1 MAGNSLNGKNAIPG
15 LSLPFPSTWSRRI
28 SAASTLLSLGLLKSL
43 YVCLCKFPRFS
54 EDLEFGKQT
63 NKCTHYLSLFKT
75 SWLHWSPEPKVR
87 DEEKGKGPTQC
98 KRARMSPYVKAW
110 WSTYVWEI
118 NTMRF
123 IICPIPQIANIVPI
137 LCKKSFG
144 DREKNG
150 KDYQDDS
157 ETVVN
162 LFFFLNFQVS

>member
-1 MAGNSLNGKNAIPG
+1 MAGNSPNGKNAIPG

-54 EDLEFGKQT
+54 EDLDFGKQT
-63 NKCTHYLSLFKT
+63 NKCTHYLSL
-75 SWLHWSPEPKVR
+75 PRVR

-98 KRARMSPYVKAW
+98 KRARMSPCVKAW

-123 IICPIPQIANIVPI
+123 IICPIPQIANIVLI

-150 KDYQDDS
+150 EYYQDDS